1 MCTLRGRIT
10 KNNDAYQW
18 FQNHH
23 RYVLFWKISKVIL
36 KALIDNASDPEEGED
51 LIETAGKD
59 YQRIESLDAYRRD
72 GVASTVVFHQC

>member
-1 MCTLRGRIT
+1 MMLTSGFKIIIGMS
-10 KNNDAYQW
+10 
-18 FQNHH
+18 F
-23 RYVLFWKISKVIL
+23 FWKISKVIL